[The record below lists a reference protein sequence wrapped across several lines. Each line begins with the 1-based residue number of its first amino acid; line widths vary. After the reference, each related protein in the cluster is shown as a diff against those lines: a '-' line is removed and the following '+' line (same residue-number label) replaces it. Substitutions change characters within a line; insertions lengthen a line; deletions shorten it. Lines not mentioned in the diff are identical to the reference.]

1 MRIVLVAIGLVV
13 LLAVG
18 WVLKGLMSDRDERDF
33 AVHYSWI
40 VKWALTLS
48 RETQRTPAGASFDS
62 PRIEVAGDPNRWLVS
77 GKVNWRDSA
86 GAPISEPYTAVVA
99 NICKAYA
106 DPGCWR
112 LDGFEVGEAAIDL
125 AEATMAG
132 SASQVAHTPTATD
145 AEVVTGDAPA
155 PAAVAPAPAEQQVA
169 TAPAPD
175 AGEPDAVLGL
185 LDEEA
190 PAAAEGSVPAAPPL
204 PALAEGLALPERKPT
219 PPRRLAEED
228 VAYAL
233 ADAGGEAA
241 TAEADSAAA
250 LADTQPLTSDL
261 DTGEALADAD
271 EVPSE
276 GDTGAALA
284 DAAPLEAEPTVTVAA
299 NDAQVSVALPAPLPA
314 APATPS
320 TESAPQPAAADPL
333 AQTDAAATG
342 APSAAPAPAP
352 QAAPLEPAASQ
363 AAPAVAAPAPAA
375 PQAVTE
381 APQTPAV
388 IAPAPQ
394 PLPSVAA
401 APAPPAATAPAPPIA
416 VPAPLP
422 QPDPT
427 AAAADLA
434 ASSPAVAPE
443 TELTATTV
451 AALPP
456 TAEPESQFPHDP
468 ALVVLI
474 QDRLDRAGYNPGPV
488 DGRFGSRTE
497 SALREFEQDAGLP
510 VTGTP
515 SRTALAALDRLLA
528 SRTAV
533 PAPAPAKPQ
542 VAALPSAEGEEPAI
556 QPQPQPSTTGAAPM
570 PAPAPVQP
578 SPPVVATPAPISPPP
593 APAAVAPTP
602 VRAPTNLQ
610 QPLPGASQPPAD
622 ESLIFLIQHRLR
634 QAGFSPGRFDGRM
647 SEGTANAIRAYQ
659 SRSGLPVDG
668 VPSRVLLERL
678 EADVLGAGQ
687 RRPLTPTPLGFIP
700 CETGGGAG
708 CAVPTG

>member
-13 LLAVG
+13 LLAIG

-62 PRIEVAGDPNRWLVS
+62 PRIEIAGDANRWLVS
-77 GKVNWRDSA
+77 GKVSWRDSA
-86 GAPISEPYTAVVA
+86 GAPVSQPYTAVVE

-125 AEATMAG
+125 AEATMVGGAT
-132 SASQVAHTPTATD
+132 QVAGTPSAAD
-145 AEVVTGDAPA
+145 ADPVAS
-155 PAAVAPAPAEQQVA
+155 PAAEAQAPAEQQVA
-169 TAPAPD
+169 TVPPANAGKPD
-175 AGEPDAVLGL
+175 PVLGL

-204 PALAEGLALPERKPT
+204 PALAEGIALPERKPT
-219 PPRRLAEED
+219 PPLRLAEED

-233 ADAGGEAA
+233 ADVGADSAM
-241 TAEADSAAA
+241 AEADSAAA
-250 LADTQPLTSDL
+250 LADTRPLTSDL
-261 DTGEALADAD
+261 DTG
-271 EVPSE
+271 
-276 GDTGAALA
+276 AALA
-284 DAAPLEAEPTVTVAA
+284 DAEELPSQDDSAAALAEAAPLDIEPEVAVAA
-299 NDAQVSVALPAPLPA
+299 NDAEDSVPSSASPPA
-314 APATPS
+314 ATGAS
-320 TESAPQPAAADPL
+320 TSAESAGTAEPVTAEPL
-333 AQTDAAATG
+333 AETDAAA
-342 APSAAPAPAP
+342 SAAPAAEPAVAEAP
-352 QAAPLEPAASQ
+352 QA
-363 AAPAVAAPAPAA
+363 
-375 PQAVTE
+375 
-381 APQTPAV
+381 PAV

-394 PLPSVAA
+394 PEPSVAA
-401 APAPPAATAPAPPIA
+401 APAAPVIAAPAQPSA
-416 VPAPLP
+416 VPASLP
-422 QPDPT
+422 QPETD
-427 AAAADLA
+427 AADLA

-443 TELTATTV
+443 TEQSLTTV

-456 TAEPESQFPHDP
+456 MAEPQPQSPHDP

-497 SALREFEQDAGLP
+497 AALREFERDAGLP

-515 SRTALAALDRLLA
+515 NRTALTALDRLLA

-542 VAALPSAEGEEPAI
+542 VAALPSAEAEEPI
-556 QPQPQPSTTGAAPM
+556 IPPQPQATTTGVA

-578 SPPVVATPAPISPPP
+578 SAPVVATPTPISPPT
-593 APAAVAPTP
+593 APAVIPPTP
-602 VRAPTNLQ
+602 VRAPSQPTNLQ
-610 QPLPGASQPPAD
+610 PAPGASQPPAD

-659 SRSGLPVDG
+659 SRSGLPVNG
-668 VPSRVLLERL
+668 VPSRALLERL

-687 RRPLTPTPLGFIP
+687 RQPLAPTPLGFIP

-708 CAVPTG
+708 CAVPAG